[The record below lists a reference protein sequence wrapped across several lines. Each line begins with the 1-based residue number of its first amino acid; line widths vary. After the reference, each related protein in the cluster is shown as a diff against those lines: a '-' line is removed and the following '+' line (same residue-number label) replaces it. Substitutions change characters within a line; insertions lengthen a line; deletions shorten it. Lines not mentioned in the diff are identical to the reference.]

1 MKRWLISAAF
11 FALGLFFYF
20 CVFGY
25 GFLGLLLCF
34 CGAVAAVFAL
44 LYNLR
49 YVLPIVSP
57 LLRKILRML
66 CILAILLAVI
76 TGIWIGVKSSGAEDP
91 QQDYVIVLG
100 AGVNGTQ
107 PSLSLAERL
116 RATKTY
122 LETYPE
128 AVAVLSGG
136 QGDNED
142 ITEAKCMYDWLTE
155 RGIDPNRLRLE
166 DKATSTEENLRF
178 SLDLIEAETGS
189 RPDTVAVI
197 SAEYHLGRA
206 SMLAKNEGVTMLGY
220 GAESTN
226 KFFLCNMYL
235 REICGVWYT
244 LLDRLF

>member
-1 MKRWLISAAF
+1 MKRWLISAVF
-11 FALGLFFYF
+11 FALGLFFCF

-34 CGAVAAVFAL
+34 FGGVAAVFAL

-49 YVLPIVSP
+49 YAFPVTSRV
-57 LLRKILRML
+57 LRKILRTL
-66 CILAILLAVI
+66 CILGLLLAVV
-76 TGIWIGVKSSGAEDP
+76 TGIWIGAKSGGAEDP
-91 QQDYVIVLG
+91 QNDYVIVLG

-116 RATKTY
+116 HATQAY
-122 LETYPE
+122 LEAYPE
-128 AVAVLSGG
+128 SIAILSGG

-142 ITEAKCMYDWLTE
+142 ITEAKCMYDWLTA
-155 RGIDPNRLRLE
+155 RGIDPARLRME
-166 DKATSTEENLRF
+166 DQATSTEENLRF
-178 SLDLIEAETGS
+178 SLDLIEAETGT

-197 SAEYHLGRA
+197 SAEYHLARA
-206 SMLAKNEGVTMLGY
+206 SLLAKNEGITMLGY
-220 GAESTN
+220 SAESTN

-244 LLDRLF
+244 LLARLF

>member
-1 MKRWLISAAF
+1 MRRWLISAAF
-11 FALGLFFYF
+11 LALGLFFYF

-34 CGAVAAVFAL
+34 CGGVAAVFAL

-49 YVLPIVSP
+49 KVFPISS
-57 LLRKILRML
+57 RILRR
-66 CILAILLAVI
+66 ILKTVCVLVLIAAVI
-76 TGIWIGVKSSGAEDP
+76 TGIWIAAKSGGAEDP
-91 QQDYVIVLG
+91 EQDYVIVLG

-107 PSLSLAERL
+107 PSLSLSERL
-116 RATKTY
+116 WATQAY

-128 AVAVLSGG
+128 AIAVLSGG

-142 ITEAKCMYDWLTE
+142 ITEAKCMYDWLVARDISPE
-155 RGIDPNRLRLE
+155 RLWIE

-178 SLDLIEAETGS
+178 SLDLIEAETGT

-220 GAESTN
+220 SAESTN

-244 LLDRLF
+244 LLNRLF